1 MKIYIDCD
9 GVIIDS
15 EKLLFGEEYY
25 EQKSKGFIKSEE
37 DKIKYVQN
45 VDWSKLLKDSEIIND
60 SINILK
66 SIKCDFSILTKIHSL
81 TNEGA
86 AKIKMFRGLGIK
98 NEIIL
103 VPYTVGKQDVVLS
116 KNNILID
123 DTVRNLDLW
132 KSSGGIPIY
141 FNKDNLDTD
150 GWNMTNLEYPKICNL
165 NELNN
170 IKKLIKTYNCN

>member
-1 MKIYIDCD
+1 MNIYIDCD

-25 EQKSKGFIKSEE
+25 EQKRKGYIKSEK

-45 VDWSKLLKDSEIIND
+45 VDWSKLLKESEIIND

-66 SIKCDFSILTKIHSL
+66 SIKYDFTILTKIHSL
-81 TNEGA
+81 TNEGV
-86 AKIKMFRGLGIK
+86 AKIKMFRELGIK

-103 VPYTVGKQDVVLS
+103 VPYTVGKQDVVS
-116 KNNILID
+116 AKNSILID
-123 DTVRNLDLW
+123 DTIRNLDLW
-132 KSSGGIPIY
+132 KSNGGISIY
-141 FNKDNLDTD
+141 FNKDNLDID
-150 GWNMTNLEYPKICNL
+150 GWNIENSEYPKICNL

-170 IKKLIKTYNCN
+170 IKKLIKSYNCN

>member
-25 EQKSKGFIKSEE
+25 EKNIKGYIKSEK

-45 VDWSKLLKDSEIIND
+45 VDWSKLLKESEIIND

-66 SIKCDFSILTKIHSL
+66 SIKYDFAILTKIHSL
-81 TNEGA
+81 TNEGD
-86 AKIKMFRGLGIK
+86 AKIKMFRELGIK

-103 VPYTVGKQDVVLS
+103 VPYTVGKQDVVS
-116 KNNILID
+116 AKNSILID

-132 KSSGGIPIY
+132 KNDGGISIY
-141 FNKDNLDTD
+141 FNKDNLDID
-150 GWNMTNLEYPKICNL
+150 GWNIENSEYPKICNL

>member
-1 MKIYIDCD
+1 MKMYIDCD

-25 EQKSKGFIKSEE
+25 EQKRKGFIKSEE

-45 VDWSKLLKDSEIIND
+45 VDWSKLLKESEIIND

-66 SIKCDFSILTKIHSL
+66 SIKYDFSILTKIHSL

-86 AKIKMFRGLGIK
+86 AKIKMFRELGIK

-103 VPYTVGKQDVVLS
+103 VPYTVGKQDVVS
-116 KNNILID
+116 AKNCILID

-132 KSSGGIPIY
+132 KSSGGISIY
-141 FNKDNLDTD
+141 FNKDNLDID